1 MLPKLFSSSK
11 TTDDRNQPASLALES
26 LENRMMLSSVQIF
39 AAGTTGTESLDLRIN
54 DVVVSTFENVG
65 GDASNRQFQ
74 QLTFDTPQNITAGEA
89 RLEFTNDL
97 FRPEDGFDRNIV
109 IDRIVVDG
117 VTFETESPST
127 FSTGVFRDGGVT
139 DPGFLQTETLNIN
152 GSFFYS
158 NDGASAPTASTG
170 TTLQIKA
177 FGSTGD
183 EQLQVRI
190 DGNVV
195 QTFSVTTTPD
205 TYTFVSDQ
213 QVSVDQVQVEFTN
226 DLFDPNNGIDR
237 NLIVEQIQLVD
248 RQTNETQTFITDS
261 DSTFSTGT
269 FLDADGIVD
278 GFGRGNTLHAN
289 GFFRFAQT
297 GTATDSLVIDQ
308 SFGVNGIATD
318 VGNFSSSGTAVSPS
332 GRFVRI
338 GSTGATFSNNLR
350 SQVFLFS
357 ADGTLINQTELGIIG
372 RGTPQATSI
381 EFGVDESIF
390 IGQEAISTSPSS
402 RIVKLTPEGEFD
414 TSFGNNGIL
423 ETESN
428 SRSARTA
435 VTSDGNL
442 ITGTRSGEIFVFTLR
457 DPQGNL
463 IESFGDGGTT
473 DVNLGGLDANLF
485 GLVVGIVATSDG
497 GAILLTNDAAAGRNA
512 TKVSGD
518 GTLDSSFGSNGTI
531 FLGPQAIV
539 GSSTLTD
546 EFVLLVDSQD
556 RLITGTQII
565 GENPV
570 LQRFNANGQID
581 TSFGD
586 NGTVTL
592 SEEFASDN
600 FQISRFDVDSQ
611 DRLVGYTSNSVGG
624 VTTSIFRIAEDGNFD
639 ASLADGGVIV
649 TAVNGG
655 FSQEIRAIN
664 AGDGGSVFV
673 TTGDGIFRFVP
684 A

>member
-1 MLPKLFSSSK
+1 MLPKLFSSSN
-11 TTDDRNQPASLALES
+11 TTDDCNQPASLALES

-177 FGSTGD
+177 FGSTGE

-261 DSTFSTGT
+261 DSTFSTG
-269 FLDADGIVD
+269 
-278 GFGRGNTLHAN
+278 
-289 GFFRFAQT
+289 
-297 GTATDSLVIDQ
+297 
-308 SFGVNGIATD
+308 
-318 VGNFSSSGTAVSPS
+318 
-332 GRFVRI
+332 
-338 GSTGATFSNNLR
+338 
-350 SQVFLFS
+350 
-357 ADGTLINQTELGIIG
+357 
-372 RGTPQATSI
+372 
-381 EFGVDESIF
+381 
-390 IGQEAISTSPSS
+390 
-402 RIVKLTPEGEFD
+402 
-414 TSFGNNGIL
+414 
-423 ETESN
+423 
-428 SRSARTA
+428 
-435 VTSDGNL
+435 
-442 ITGTRSGEIFVFTLR
+442 
-457 DPQGNL
+457 
-463 IESFGDGGTT
+463 
-473 DVNLGGLDANLF
+473 
-485 GLVVGIVATSDG
+485 
-497 GAILLTNDAAAGRNA
+497 
-512 TKVSGD
+512 
-518 GTLDSSFGSNGTI
+518 
-531 FLGPQAIV
+531 
-539 GSSTLTD
+539 
-546 EFVLLVDSQD
+546 
-556 RLITGTQII
+556 
-565 GENPV
+565 
-570 LQRFNANGQID
+570 
-581 TSFGD
+581 
-586 NGTVTL
+586 
-592 SEEFASDN
+592 
-600 FQISRFDVDSQ
+600 
-611 DRLVGYTSNSVGG
+611 Y
-624 VTTSIFRIAEDGNFD
+624 
-639 ASLADGGVIV
+639 
-649 TAVNGG
+649 
-655 FSQEIRAIN
+655 
-664 AGDGGSVFV
+664 
-673 TTGDGIFRFVP
+673 VP
-684 A
+684 

>member
-1 MLPKLFSSSK
+1 MFNQLLSLRNK
-11 TTDDRNQPASLALES
+11 TDNPSQPASLALES
-26 LENRMMLSSVQIF
+26 LENRMMLSSVQVF

-74 QLTFDTPQNITAGEA
+74 QLTFDTPQNITAGEV

-177 FGSTGD
+177 FGSTGE

-190 DGNVV
+190 NGNVV

-213 QVSVDQVQVEFTN
+213 QISVDQVQVEFTN

-289 GFFRFAQT
+289 GFFRFAQS
-297 GTATDSLVIDQ
+297 GHFNRFLGDRSEFR
-308 SFGVNGIATD
+308 SVNGIATD
-318 VGNFSSSGTAVSPS
+318 VVREHSFFIRDSCFS
-332 GRFVRI
+332 I
-338 GSTGATFSNNLR
+338 G
-350 SQVFLFS
+350 
-357 ADGTLINQTELGIIG
+357 
-372 RGTPQATSI
+372 
-381 EFGVDESIF
+381 
-390 IGQEAISTSPSS
+390 
-402 RIVKLTPEGEFD
+402 
-414 TSFGNNGIL
+414 
-423 ETESN
+423 
-428 SRSARTA
+428 
-435 VTSDGNL
+435 
-442 ITGTRSGEIFVFTLR
+442 
-457 DPQGNL
+457 
-463 IESFGDGGTT
+463 
-473 DVNLGGLDANLF
+473 
-485 GLVVGIVATSDG
+485 
-497 GAILLTNDAAAGRNA
+497 
-512 TKVSGD
+512 
-518 GTLDSSFGSNGTI
+518 
-531 FLGPQAIV
+531 
-539 GSSTLTD
+539 
-546 EFVLLVDSQD
+546 
-556 RLITGTQII
+556 
-565 GENPV
+565 
-570 LQRFNANGQID
+570 
-581 TSFGD
+581 
-586 NGTVTL
+586 
-592 SEEFASDN
+592 
-600 FQISRFDVDSQ
+600 
-611 DRLVGYTSNSVGG
+611 
-624 VTTSIFRIAEDGNFD
+624 
-639 ASLADGGVIV
+639 
-649 TAVNGG
+649 
-655 FSQEIRAIN
+655 
-664 AGDGGSVFV
+664 
-673 TTGDGIFRFVP
+673 
-684 A
+684 

>member
-1 MLPKLFSSSK
+1 M
-11 TTDDRNQPASLALES
+11 
-26 LENRMMLSSVQIF
+26 
-39 AAGTTGTESLDLRIN
+39 
-54 DVVVSTFENVG
+54 VVSTFENVG

-74 QLTFDTPQNITAGEA
+74 QLSFDTPQNITAGEV

-127 FSTGVFRDGGVT
+127 FSTGVYRDGGVT

-190 DGNVV
+190 AGNVV

-213 QVSVDQVQVEFTN
+213 QISVDQVQVEFTN

-261 DSTFSTGT
+261 GSTFSTGT
-269 FLDADGIVD
+269 YLDADGIVD

-297 GTATDSLVIDQ
+297 GTSTDFLVIDQ

-318 VGNFSSSGTAVSPS
+318 VGNNSSSGTAVSPS

-338 GSTGATFSNNLR
+338 GSTGATFTNNLR
-350 SQVFLFS
+350 SQLFLFS

-473 DVNLGGLDANLF
+473 DVNLGGLDANTF
-485 GLVVGIVATSDG
+485 GVVVEIVATSDG

-539 GSSTLTD
+539 GTD

-556 RLITGTQII
+556 RLITGTQVI
-565 GENPV
+565 GESPV

-581 TSFGD
+581 SSFGN

-592 SEEFASDN
+592 SEEFASN
-600 FQISRFDVDSQ
+600 TRQISRFDVDSQ
-611 DRLVGYTSNSVGG
+611 DRIVGYTSNSVDGG